1 KVWTGCLQ
9 AGSTPSAFRLTLD
22 PGTAVAGPDD
32 PASLGDPFVQLLG
45 DAKKLDFAKH
55 MGTHVRVSGKE
66 LSPAEAEREA
76 ALRPDQQEANA
87 TAAGLGGR
95 GGGHL
100 RYVRVE
106 AISSTSG
113 AERPL
118 PLPGRGRDEF
128 HFLRPPSSARPQKL
142 KFIPTPD
149 SPCTPSTG
157 PSSS

>member
-1 KVWTGCLQ
+1 MLTLILVSLLQQRRLRLPSAPEDPGKMQERKVWTGCLQ

-45 DAKKLDFAKH
+45 DAKKLDFAGLVGKH
-55 MGTHVRVSGKE
+55 VKVNGKE
-66 LSPAEAEREA
+66 LSPEEAEREA

-95 GGGHL
+95 AGRHL

-106 AISSTSG
+106 SISSTSG
-113 AERPL
+113 AC
-118 PLPGRGRDEF
+118 
-128 HFLRPPSSARPQKL
+128 H
-142 KFIPTPD
+142 
-149 SPCTPSTG
+149 
-157 PSSS
+157 

>member
-1 KVWTGCLQ
+1 VLTLILVSLLQQAAPAPAVTPEDPGKTEARKVWTGCLQ

-45 DAKKLDFAKH
+45 DAKKLDFASLVGKH
-55 MGTHVRVSGKE
+55 VQVNGKE

-95 GGGHL
+95 AGRHL

-106 AISSTSG
+106 SISSTSG
-113 AERPL
+113 
-118 PLPGRGRDEF
+118 
-128 HFLRPPSSARPQKL
+128 
-142 KFIPTPD
+142 
-149 SPCTPSTG
+149 PCR
-157 PSSS
+157 

>member
-1 KVWTGCLQ
+1 VLTLILVSLLQQAAPAPAVPPEDPGKIQERKVWTGCLQ

-95 GGGHL
+95 AGRHL

-106 AISSTSG
+106 SISSMSG
-113 AERPL
+113 ACR
-118 PLPGRGRDEF
+118 
-128 HFLRPPSSARPQKL
+128 
-142 KFIPTPD
+142 
-149 SPCTPSTG
+149 
-157 PSSS
+157 